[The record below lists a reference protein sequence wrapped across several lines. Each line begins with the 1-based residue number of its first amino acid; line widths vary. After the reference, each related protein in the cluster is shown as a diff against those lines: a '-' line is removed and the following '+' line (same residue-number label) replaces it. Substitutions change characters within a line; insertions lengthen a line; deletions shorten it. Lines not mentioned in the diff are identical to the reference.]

1 LPLTCSDN
9 GDTVVARALTNFGGA
24 GVNQIAFETDDI
36 FSSVAAIRTNGMQLL
51 KIPANY
57 YRKLE
62 EDRDVP
68 ESRVRQLEEANILYD
83 VDGKGG
89 EFFHAYTDFFG
100 GRFFFEIVQRT
111 GGYDRYGEVN
121 SPVRL
126 AVQARHGLRST
137 QE

>member
-1 LPLTCSDN
+1 
-9 GDTVVARALTNFGGA
+9 
-24 GVNQIAFETDDI
+24 
-36 FSSVAAIRTNGMQLL
+36 VAAIRTNGMPLL

-68 ESRVRQLEEANILYD
+68 QGLVRKLEEANILYD
-83 VDGKGG
+83 ADGKGG

-126 AVQARHGLRST
+126 AVQARHKQHSS